1 MTQWFRILAAKLGG
15 WFDRR
20 NADRESGYETQ
31 MHLQLLAERFIGQG
45 MRPEEAVV
53 AARRQFG
60 NPTLLQQ
67 RQREMRTILFLS
79 NMGRDLRFGARQL
92 RRNPVLTIIAVVSL
106 ALGIGANTAIFAVAK
121 KVLLDSL
128 PVRNPSELR
137 LLTWVSGHEQPV
149 PPVWGDVGP
158 TEGGG
163 LRSTAFSYPVLEELR
178 KKTDVFQSLIAFK
191 DIQLT
196 VNVEGDP
203 QLVSGEMV
211 SGDAFSGLGV
221 EPILGRP
228 ITPADDAGPGKGPVA
243 VISEGYWTQKFG
255 RSSSV
260 VGKTIFVN
268 GVPMTVVGVSP
279 ARFSGLQMG
288 QRIEVFVPLTM
299 QPILIP
305 REQLTESG
313 SSSLLNN
320 SQSWWVLILARLRPD
335 VPESRAQ
342 AALDLVL
349 RQTALATLPKAKG
362 MDQFHLKLE
371 PGNRGLDYLK
381 DRFAS
386 PSYVLLALSGLVLLL
401 ACVNLANLL
410 LARGATR
417 QREISTR
424 LALGASRFHIL
435 RQLLLE
441 SLLLSSLGGVAGLAL
456 SYFVRNAIPRLLASP
471 REPTSMFVT
480 FDGAVF
486 TFTVALVLGTGLL
499 FGAIPAWQAT
509 RTEANTALKDADHA
523 TASRRKKWLGKGLV
537 VFQIAL
543 STLLLIGAGLFVRT
557 LVNLSRTPLGFRGD
571 HLLLFHLNPP
581 RSRYND
587 ASLAVLY
594 RQLEEKL
601 SAVPGVRSVALS
613 NIAIIGDGHSGSTF
627 HVSGE
632 PVQKEAVR
640 VQTNSVGVNFFSTM
654 GIPILQGR
662 GFDAHDTSTSPKI
675 AVINRT
681 LAQQFFPNV
690 NPIGRTFEAEAED
703 APVPIQIVGI
713 AADTKYA
720 DLRGDTPATFYL
732 PYPQRLRL
740 GRMVVEIHTAA
751 EPHGILNQARA
762 TVASMDRDLP
772 LIDVRTMTEQVQ
784 STMST
789 ERTFAQL
796 TSGFGLLALV
806 LASIGIYGITSYTVA
821 RRTAEVGIR
830 MAMGAQTS
838 QVLIMVLLEVLW
850 MALAGITLGIGAA
863 LVLARFL
870 TSVLYGL
877 KPYDPMTLTTSA
889 ALLMT
894 LAILAGLGPARRASR
909 IDPIRALRHE

>member
-1 MTQWFRILAAKLGG
+1 MVLGLRVLAAKLLGLCSWKKAG
-15 WFDRR
+15 H
-20 NADRESGYETQ
+20 ESDDETEL
-31 MHLQLLAERFIGQG
+31 HLQLLAERFIGQG
-45 MRPEEAVV
+45 MRPEEAVL

-67 RQREMRTILFLS
+67 RQREMRSFLLLS
-79 NMGRDLRFGARQL
+79 NVGRDLRFGARQL
-92 RRNPVLTIIAVVSL
+92 RRNPALTVIAVFSL

-128 PVRNPSELR
+128 PVSKPSELR
-137 LLTWVSGHEQPV
+137 LLTWVSGDEQPV
-149 PPVWGDVGP
+149 PPVWGDVESA
-158 TEGGG
+158 EGGA

-196 VNVEGDP
+196 VTVEGDP
-203 QLVSGEMV
+203 QQVSGEMV
-211 SGDAFSGLGV
+211 SGDAFSGLGI

-228 ITPADDAGPGKGPVA
+228 ITPADDAGPGKGPIA
-243 VISEGYWTQKFG
+243 VISEGYWTEKFG

-260 VGKTIFVN
+260 LGTTIAVN

-279 ARFSGLQMG
+279 ARFTGLQVG
-288 QRIEVFVPLTM
+288 QRTQIFVPLTM

-305 REQLTESG
+305 REQLTKSG
-313 SSSLLNN
+313 GASLLNN
-320 SQSWWVLILARLRPD
+320 PQSWWVLILARLRPD
-335 VPESRAQ
+335 VSESRAQ
-342 AALDLVL
+342 AALDVAL
-349 RQTALATLPKAKG
+349 RQSALAALPQARGIEKL
-362 MDQFHLKLE
+362 HLKLE

-381 DRFAS
+381 GQYAR

-424 LALGASRFHIL
+424 LALGASRIHIL

-441 SLLLSSLGGVAGLAL
+441 SLLLSSMGGVAGLAL
-456 SYFVRNAIPRLLASP
+456 GYLMRNAIPRLLSAPGEPAS
-471 REPTSMFVT
+471 MLVD

-486 TFTVALVLGTGLL
+486 VFTLLLVLGTGLL
-499 FGAIPAWQAT
+499 FGVVPAWQAT
-509 RTEANTALKDADHA
+509 RTEANTALKDAEHA
-523 TASRRKKWLGKGLV
+523 TASRHKKWLGKGLV

-557 LVNLSRTPLGFRGD
+557 LVNLSRTPLGFRDD
-571 HLLLFHLNPP
+571 HILLFRLNPP
-581 RSRYND
+581 RSRYSD
-587 ASLAVLY
+587 ESLVAFY
-594 RQLEEKL
+594 RLLEERL
-601 SAVPGVRSVALS
+601 TAVPGVRSVAMS
-613 NIAIIGDGHSGSTF
+613 NIAIIGDGHSGSSF
-627 HVSGE
+627 HLSDE
-632 PVQKEAVR
+632 AAQKKVES
-640 VQTNSVGVNFFSTM
+640 VQTNSVGANFFSTM

-662 GFDAHDTSTSPKI
+662 GFDAQDTATSPKV
-675 AVINRT
+675 AVINRK
-681 LAQQFFPNV
+681 LAQQFFPNE
-690 NPIGRTFEAEAED
+690 NPIGRTFEANAAD
-703 APVPIQIVGI
+703 DPAPIQIVGI

-720 DLRGDTPATFYL
+720 DLRGDTPPTFYL
-732 PYPQRLRL
+732 PYLQKRRL

-751 EPHGILNQARA
+751 DPNSILSQTRA
-762 TVASMDRDLP
+762 TVASLDRDLP
-772 LIDVRTMTEQVQ
+772 LIDVRTMTEQVR

-830 MAMGAQTS
+830 MAMGAKAH
-838 QVLIMVLLEVLW
+838 QVLSMVLSEVVW
-850 MALAGITLGIGAA
+850 MALIGILLGMGGA
-863 LVLARFL
+863 LVLARLL
-870 TSVLYGL
+870 TVVLYGL
-877 KPYDPMTLTTSA
+877 KPSDPLTLTTSA

-894 LAILAGLGPARRASR
+894 FAILAGFGPAWRASR